1 MKKLLAALALLC
13 IMTTLF
19 VACGGG
25 ATGAPCPTGRCSPTN
40 NNGTVH
46 LGVSNFDQPS
56 VTIGKGGTLTLVD
69 DGANVHNINN
79 GSWVNGV
86 AHPLKETGAP
96 TVSNLMFSTASQ
108 KQVIG
113 PFNTAGTFHLYCSI
127 HTGMNLTITV
137 K

>member
-25 ATGAPCPTGRCSPTN
+25 ATGAPCPPSRCSPTN
-40 NNGTVH
+40 TNGKVH
-46 LGVSNFDQPS
+46 LGVSNLDPPS
-56 VTIGKGGTLTLVD
+56 VKIGKGGTLTLVD